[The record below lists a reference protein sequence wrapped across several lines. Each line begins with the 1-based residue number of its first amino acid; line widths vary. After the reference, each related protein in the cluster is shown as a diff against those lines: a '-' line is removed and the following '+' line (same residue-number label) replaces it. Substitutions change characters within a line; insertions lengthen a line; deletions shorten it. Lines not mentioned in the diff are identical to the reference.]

1 MKAEVVPG
9 VGHNAAGFG
18 FQLLPATG
26 QWFACGVCAMV
37 QHGEECF
44 HERLEV
50 NDEVA
55 WLRGPP
61 RREGEHQRID
71 HFGVGI
77 GHFAQ
82 QLGNGVL

>member
-1 MKAEVVPG
+1 MKAEVVPR
-9 VGHNAAGFG
+9 VGHNAADFG

-26 QWFACGVCAMV
+26 RWFAGGVCAMV

-44 HERLEV
+44 HECLEV

-55 WLRGPP
+55 WLRAPP
-61 RREGEHQRID
+61 RRRID

-82 QLGNGVL
+82 QLGNCVL